1 MGTSSVQT
9 IHQLKIPGFIQ
20 MTSRLG
26 GPPKLASGKCMYINL
41 VGDGLKSFKVTV
53 SHFELKL
60 RAVEDILSTYAYG
73 R

>member
-1 MGTSSVQT
+1 
-9 IHQLKIPGFIQ
+9 
-20 MTSRLG
+20 
-26 GPPKLASGKCMYINL
+26 MYINL